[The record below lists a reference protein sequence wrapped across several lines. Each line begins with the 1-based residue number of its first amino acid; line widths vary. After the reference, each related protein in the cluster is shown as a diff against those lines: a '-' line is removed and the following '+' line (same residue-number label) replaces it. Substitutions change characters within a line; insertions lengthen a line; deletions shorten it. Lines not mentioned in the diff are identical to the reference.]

1 MKTKIILFF
10 AALMFSTTLVSA
22 QSSGMQ
28 FGILGGVNF
37 QNLNGKDYSGN
48 KLENDM
54 IVGFH
59 AGVNVLIPIAPEFYF
74 QPGLLFST
82 KGATN
87 ENVVLGTTITTTT
100 NLSYIE
106 LPINLVYRGELGNG
120 FVLVGFGPYVGYGI
134 GGKVSVEG
142 GSVTLENDVEFKSV
156 VETDDELLTP
166 YFKAFDAGAN
176 VFAGYEMAGGLFMQL
191 NAQLGLLNI
200 NPEDKRI
207 IDDESSVKNTG
218 FGLSLGYRF

>member
-10 AALMFSTTLVSA
+10 AVLMFSTTLVSA

-37 QNLNGKDYSGN
+37 QNLNGKDYSGD

-54 IVGFH
+54 IIGFH

-207 IDDESSVKNTG
+207 TDDESSVKNTG